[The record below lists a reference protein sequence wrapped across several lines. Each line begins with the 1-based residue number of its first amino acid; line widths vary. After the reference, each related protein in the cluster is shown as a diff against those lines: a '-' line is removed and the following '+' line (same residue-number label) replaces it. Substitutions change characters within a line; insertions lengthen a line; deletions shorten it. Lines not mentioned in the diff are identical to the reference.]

1 MLPRREKTAN
11 FKRSGNTGRFLIT
24 PLYSTAKIK
33 GTQGIQNKSES
44 ARLQGNHRY

>member
-1 MLPRREKTAN
+1 MLPLREKTAN
-11 FKRSGNTGRFLIT
+11 FKSFGITGRLIKT
-24 PLYSTAKIK
+24 LLYSSAKIK